1 MYYEEK
7 IIRGVLHFRTN
18 PNDLWEE
25 VSSERLTEML
35 VEARKERMVFQEKV
49 ETLSDAVSDF
59 LERG

>member
-35 VEARKERMVFQEKV
+35 VEARKERMALQEKAD
-49 ETLSDAVSDF
+49 TLSDAISNF
-59 LERG
+59 GRG